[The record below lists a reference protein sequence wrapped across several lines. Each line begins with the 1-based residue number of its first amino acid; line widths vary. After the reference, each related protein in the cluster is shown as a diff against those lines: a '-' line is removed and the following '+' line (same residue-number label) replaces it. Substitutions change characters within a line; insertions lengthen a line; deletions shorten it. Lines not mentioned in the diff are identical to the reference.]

1 MTGDGGLY
9 KRLERFAYTRGG
21 TVGRSGMAL
30 VFAYL
35 WIPIFVLVVMSF
47 AQDIF
52 SFPPTDPTLEWYV
65 TFLNNDDAIG
75 SIVTSLKIA
84 LPVTVVSVLLGLLTA
99 FAVDRYDFVG
109 KQYLQILTTLPLIVP
124 LVIVGVALVLFFG
137 ALNVRTGY
145 WTVFVA
151 HVIRTIPFA
160 TLIIIPTVV
169 SFDETLEEASMDL
182 GSTEIQTFRKVT
194 LPNIVPGIVASS
206 LLVFTISFNE
216 FVFTFFV
223 KGPGTTTLPT
233 YIWSR
238 VRFGLTPEVNV
249 MSTVFIAVAGTL
261 NLLAAYLTQ
270 VEDITGR

>member
-1 MTGDGGLY
+1 MSGARALY
-9 KRLERFAYTRGG
+9 KRLERFVYTRGR

-30 VFAYL
+30 VLAYL
-35 WIPIFVLVVMSF
+35 WIPILVLVIMSF
-47 AQDIF
+47 APDIF

-65 TFLNNDDAIG
+65 TFFNNDEAIG
-75 SIVTSLKIA
+75 SIMTSLKVA
-84 LPVTVVSVLLGLLTA
+84 LPVTVVSVFLGLLVA

-109 KQYLQILTTLPLIVP
+109 KQQLQILTTLPLIVP
-124 LVIVGVALVLFFG
+124 LIVVGVALVLFFG
-137 ALNVRTGY
+137 AINVRTGY

-160 TLIIIPTVV
+160 TLVIIPTVV
-169 SFDETLEEASMDL
+169 SFDETLEEAAMDL
-182 GSTEIQTFRKVT
+182 GSTEAQTFRRVT
-194 LPNIVPGIVASS
+194 FPNILPGITASS

-249 MSTVFIAVAGTL
+249 MSTVFIVIAGTL
-261 NLLAAYLTQ
+261 ILLAAYLTQ
-270 VEDITGR
+270 ANKITGL